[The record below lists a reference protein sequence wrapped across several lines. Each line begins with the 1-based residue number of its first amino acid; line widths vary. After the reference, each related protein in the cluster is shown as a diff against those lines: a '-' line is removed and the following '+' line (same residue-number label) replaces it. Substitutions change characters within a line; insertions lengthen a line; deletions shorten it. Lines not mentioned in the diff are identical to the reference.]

1 MLGFSDMVLT
11 DAISGLDTL
20 QAWGLQPTNFTGFH

>member
-1 MLGFSDMVLT
+1 VLGEPQILGQVT

-20 QAWGLQPTNFTGFH
+20 QPDTKA